1 VKLVVA
7 VEPWG
12 LSESSRAAL
21 ALAGRVPGATVIAL
35 AASEGSAAEAL
46 AEAQRL
52 GAARAVQVIEVAL
65 ESLEAAALGRTLADA
80 LGSLQAEVVLCGAR
94 SDGEGRGIVPAA
106 IAHHW
111 SAAYLPHVEELAFAG
126 DQPDQATVVVRAG
139 GRKRR
144 LAVPLPAVLTVGASL
159 SLPAAAP
166 QPVTAVEV
174 IRPADAAERT
184 LGRAPDLGT
193 LERPRRKPVTATSAA
208 ELLRRWIDG

>member
-1 VKLVVA
+1 VKIVVG

-12 LSESSRAAL
+12 LSEASRAAL
-21 ALAGRVPGATVIAL
+21 ALAGQVPGATVIAL
-35 AASEGSAAEAL
+35 AATDTAATEAL

-52 GAARAVQVIEVAL
+52 GAARAVQVMELAL

-80 LGSLQAEVVLCGAR
+80 LRTLQANVVVCGSR

-111 SAAYLPHVEELAFAG
+111 SATYVPHVEALALTS
-126 DQPDQATVVVRAG
+126 DEATVTVRAG
-139 GRKRR
+139 GRKRT
-144 LAVPLPAVLTVGASL
+144 LAVPLPAVLTVGAAL
-159 SLPAAAP
+159 VLPAPPA
-166 QPVTAVEV
+166 QPPTAVEV
-174 IRPADAAERT
+174 IRPADAADRT

-208 ELLRRWIDG
+208 ELLRRWLDGG